1 MVARA
6 AATYA
11 GFPNA
16 HRVLGHDGTI
26 VRGPNGDGDE
36 RRARRRLVSERVTFD
51 RRGRADGSLRV
62 HWDELQRRSGGSA
75 RTLSVDR

>member
-11 GFPNA
+11 DFPNA

-26 VRGPNGDGDE
+26 VRGPNGDE

-51 RRGRADGSLRV
+51 RRGRADRSQRV
-62 HWDELQRRSGGSA
+62 HWDELQRRSGRSA

>member
-26 VRGPNGDGDE
+26 VRGTNSDE
-36 RRARRRLVSERVTFD
+36 RRARRRLVGETVTFD
-51 RRGRADGSLRV
+51 RRGRADGSQRV
-62 HWDELQRRSGGSA
+62 HWDELQRRSGRSA
-75 RTLSVDR
+75 RTLSFDR